1 MKWFKKN
8 WLWLLI
14 NLLAL
19 LPIINLVSLIE
30 TSGFPKLM
38 VNYPDGLLENPALKG
53 KEITPFWFPIHST
66 GEWAIRWLTF
76 SLICTPLNILFGWKQ
91 ILKVRKTTGLWAFTY
106 SLVHVLF
113 FIWERNLLALFE
125 EVKFILGLI
134 SFSIMLPLALISNK
148 KSHRPLKKTWV
159 KLHRYAYV
167 AGILAVIL
175 GPVLLWVNISFVAN
189 FYLDTDNIT
198 LQNITQKIM
207 IPLLLIWII
216 IGVPIYILGW

>member
-66 GEWAIRWLTF
+66 GEWAIKWLTF

-134 SFSIMLPLALISNK
+134 SFSIMLPLALTSNK
-148 KSHRPLKKTWV
+148 KSHRHLKKTWV

-167 AGILAVIL
+167 AGILAVIHVIL
-175 GPVLLWVNISFVAN
+175 AERGWELYAILISIGFVIRIPSIKKLLVEFRNRN
-189 FYLDTDNIT
+189 KKHKPT
-198 LQNITQKIM
+198 LAQ
-207 IPLLLIWII
+207 
-216 IGVPIYILGW
+216 